1 MRTIVLSLLL
11 LASPAPADDDVLPW
25 YVDDYAG
32 ALADA
37 KKSDRPLVMDL
48 WAPWCHTCLS
58 MKSTVLANPA
68 LSMVAERFVWLA
80 LDTDKAANF
89 EALAKFPPKLWPTF
103 YVINPE
109 GVIQAQLQGGA
120 TIEAFLAFL
129 DRGFA
134 GAQEGRSE
142 DAALVA
148 GSPEFQ
154 LREGDRAVTESRWAD
169 AEAAYERALA
179 MAPAQWDAQA
189 RVRLTRLS
197 TRYRQRDW
205 KACFDLASRDLERA
219 FLGHTPAA
227 ADFVYYLHACAK
239 HVENGPRR
247 RGVLQ
252 RGLASLYGLFAD
264 AHAPLTLDDR
274 SEALRIARE
283 IHMELGQ
290 RPQARGLAET
300 QRLLLEEGVRI
311 AKSPK
316 EAMTFSWPRA
326 EVYVWLGRGADLV
339 PHLAVLAEAL
349 PDEYDPLYRL
359 AWVRHTIGQS
369 TEAVETITAAEAL
382 AYGPRKA
389 RVLALS
395 AKIHAAAG
403 DAKGALAARQAVV
416 TLLEGLPEARRPPG
430 ALEAAR
436 KALAAG

>member
-11 LASPAPADDDVLPW
+11 LASPAFADDELLPW

-68 LSMVAERFVWLA
+68 LSTVAERFVWVA

-103 YVINPE
+103 YVISPE
-109 GVIQAQLQGGA
+109 GVIQARLQGGA
-120 TIEAFLAFL
+120 TLDAFLAFL
-129 DRGFA
+129 ERGYA

-142 DAALVA
+142 DGALVA

-154 LREGDRAVTESRWAD
+154 LRDGDRAATESRWAD

-189 RVRLTRLS
+189 RVRLARLS
-197 TRYRQRDW
+197 TRYKQRNW
-205 KACFDLASRDLERA
+205 KACVDLASRDLERA
-219 FLGHTPAA
+219 FVGHTPAA

-239 HVENGPRR
+239 KIENGPRR
-247 RGVLQ
+247 RGVLE
-252 RGLASLYGLFAD
+252 RGLVSLYGLFAD
-264 AHAPLTLDDR
+264 ADAPLTLDDS
-274 SEALRIARE
+274 SEALRIARQ

-290 RPQARGLAET
+290 RPQARALAET
-300 QRLLLEEGVRI
+300 QRLMLEEGVRI
-311 AKSPK
+311 ARSPK

-326 EVYVWLGRGADLV
+326 EVYVWLGRGVELV
-339 PHLAVLAEAL
+339 PHLEILAESL
-349 PDEYDPLYRL
+349 PDEYDPHYRL
-359 AWVRHTIGQS
+359 AWVRHEIGQS
-369 TEAVETITAAEAL
+369 KEAIESITAAEAL

-395 AKIHAAAG
+395 AKIRAAAG
-403 DAKGALAARQAVV
+403 DTKGALAARQAVV
-416 TLLEGLPEARRPPG
+416 TLLEGLPDAQRPPG
-430 ALEAAR
+430 ALDTAR
-436 KALAAG
+436 KALVAP